1 MGDFLVDFF
10 PQVMSF
16 LLFSSQEEIYQS
28 RVGLHQTK
36 NGQVYQYKT
45 TAKVAAAYEMS
56 THLGAKARY
65 ETQCLTAGEDV
76 KFFSIL
82 FKKATS

>member
-1 MGDFLVDFF
+1 MASENAARNILVAG
-10 PQVMSF
+10 
-16 LLFSSQEEIYQS
+16 
-28 RVGLHQTK
+28 GLTQTK
-36 NGQVYQYKT
+36 NGQGGQHKI

-65 ETQCLTAGEDV
+65 ETQCLTAEEDV

>member
-1 MGDFLVDFF
+1 
-10 PQVMSF
+10 
-16 LLFSSQEEIYQS
+16 
-28 RVGLHQTK
+28 VGIHQTK
-36 NGQVYQYKT
+36 NGQFGQHKKA
-45 TAKVAAAYEMS
+45 AKVAAAYEMS